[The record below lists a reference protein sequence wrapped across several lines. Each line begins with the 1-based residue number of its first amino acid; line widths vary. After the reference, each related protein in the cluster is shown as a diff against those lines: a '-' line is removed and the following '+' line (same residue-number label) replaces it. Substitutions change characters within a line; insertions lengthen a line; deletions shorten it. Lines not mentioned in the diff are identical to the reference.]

1 MTSVPRRSAVTAA
14 QVAAKA
20 SEAADAVLAWLQ
32 TQSGRIGPHPGRSEH
47 ASEGS
52 EPSGEESAPLAAPTA
67 ADIGPAMADAGSAT
81 TPVTRAVTADRDPAP
96 GDRTREGG
104 HRHEPFQ
111 LCHTDWLHH
120 RLLISG
126 PEADLAALRA
136 AAAGAGTVP
145 WEVDF
150 DRVEEDLFHLL
161 AVPPA
166 PAGSLS
172 APARSLSLAGARIL
186 AGQLR
191 EAAARRHALAITQ
204 VGHSRACP
212 FDLHTLL
219 PVPAAMLRRGP
230 DDPAALAWLWAH
242 WGTTQTLRHVAED
255 AAAGATLQERA
266 TKHAREGAPGEAV
279 WVLTFWSADWTPW
292 RALARL
298 AAGWPALRFAAR
310 PSYDAS

>member
-1 MTSVPRRSAVTAA
+1 MTSVPRARRSAVTPTRA
-14 QVAAKA
+14 AAKA

-32 TQSGRIGPHPGRSEH
+32 TQSGRILPSPPA

-52 EPSGEESAPLAAPTA
+52 EHRGEESEPVAA
-67 ADIGPAMADAGSAT
+67 PAMAEAGSASDAV
-81 TPVTRAVTADRDPAP
+81 TPTVTADRDPEP
-96 GDRTREGG
+96 G
-104 HRHEPFQ
+104 HRHKPLR

-120 RLLISG
+120 RLLITG
-126 PEADLAALRA
+126 PEADLEALRT
-136 AAAGAGTVP
+136 AAGGTGTVP
-145 WEVDF
+145 WQLDF

-166 PAGSLS
+166 PANALS
-172 APARSLSLAGARIL
+172 APARSLSIAGARIL

-191 EAAARRHALAITQ
+191 EAAAHRHALATTQ

-219 PVPAAMLRRGP
+219 PVPDALLRRGP
-230 DDPAALAWLWAH
+230 DDPAALAWLWTH

-255 AAAGATLQERA
+255 AAAGAALQARA
-266 TKHAREGAPGEAV
+266 APSEAV

-292 RALARL
+292 QALARL
-298 AAGWPALRFAAR
+298 VASRPTLRFDAR
-310 PSYDAS
+310 PTYDAP